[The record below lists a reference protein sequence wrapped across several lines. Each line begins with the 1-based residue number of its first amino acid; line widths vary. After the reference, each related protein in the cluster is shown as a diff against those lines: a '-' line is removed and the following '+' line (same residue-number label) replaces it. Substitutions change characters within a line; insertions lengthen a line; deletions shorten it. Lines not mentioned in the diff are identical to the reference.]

1 MLATSLVLCAA
12 VLHATWNTLVKFSS
26 DRLLVVACMDVVGVL
41 CAILL
46 LPFVSLP
53 PAEVWPWLLGAT
65 VLQLLY
71 RVLLIEA
78 YKVGDLGL
86 VYPLMRGLSPLVVLG
101 LTLAFGGEQLSG
113 RQILGILLIPSACFA
128 CSGRRR
134 FAAALADPAGGAADR
149 PVHRR
154 IHLERRQRPE
164 ALAVGAGLP
173 GLADAALRP
182 AVPADRSRRANPRLR
197 PLLGA
202 GVEARP
208 GGRGL
213 RVGQLRP
220 GAVGHA
226 AGSIAEAAAL
236 RETSV
241 LLAVLFGMRFLNEPF
256 GLPRLLA
263 CGLVLAGMLL
273 MKPEGAVPLQNERR
287 QRVAVPQLQGTAMTI
302 AFWCVLIAIFLPY
315 VCTSIAKF
323 GEGYG
328 GRANADPRAFL
339 GSLEGFRRR
348 ANNAQLNAFEVT
360 PAFAAAVIIAHLV
373 GNASQATL
381 DSLAIAWITS
391 RLLYVICYLADWGP
405 LRSLV
410 WFVGM
415 LLIAAFFVVSA

>member
-46 LPFVSLP
+46 LPFVSLRRP
-53 PAEVWPWLLGAT
+53 NVWPWLLGAT

-113 RQILGILLIPSACFA
+113 RQILGILLIPFGMLCLLW
-128 CSGRRR
+128 GRRR

-154 IHLERRQRPE
+154 LHLERRHALKRWPLALDYLVWLTLLSGLPFPLIAVGARTRAFARFWALE
-164 ALAVGAGLP
+164 WKLGLAVGVCVLASYGLV
-173 GLADAALRP
+173 LWAM
-182 AVPADRSRRANPRLR
+182 
-197 PLLGA
+197 
-202 GVEARP
+202 
-208 GGRGL
+208 
-213 RVGQLRP
+213 QL
-220 GAVGHA
+220 
-226 AGSIAEAAAL
+226 GSIAEAAAL

-273 MKPEGAVPLQNERR
+273 MKL
-287 QRVAVPQLQGTAMTI
+287 
-302 AFWCVLIAIFLPY
+302 
-315 VCTSIAKF
+315 
-323 GEGYG
+323 
-328 GRANADPRAFL
+328 
-339 GSLEGFRRR
+339 
-348 ANNAQLNAFEVT
+348 
-360 PAFAAAVIIAHLV
+360 
-373 GNASQATL
+373 
-381 DSLAIAWITS
+381 
-391 RLLYVICYLADWGP
+391 
-405 LRSLV
+405 
-410 WFVGM
+410 
-415 LLIAAFFVVSA
+415 

>member
-113 RQILGILLIPSACFA
+113 RQILVWLTLLSGLPFPLIAAGVRTRAFA
-128 CSGRRR
+128 R
-134 FAAALADPAGGAADR
+134 FWALEWKLG
-149 PVHRR
+149 
-154 IHLERRQRPE
+154 
-164 ALAVGAGLP
+164 LAVGVCVLASYGLV
-173 GLADAALRP
+173 LWAM
-182 AVPADRSRRANPRLR
+182 
-197 PLLGA
+197 
-202 GVEARP
+202 
-208 GGRGL
+208 
-213 RVGQLRP
+213 QL
-220 GAVGHA
+220 
-226 AGSIAEAAAL
+226 GSIAEAAAL

-273 MKPEGAVPLQNERR
+273 MKL
-287 QRVAVPQLQGTAMTI
+287 
-302 AFWCVLIAIFLPY
+302 
-315 VCTSIAKF
+315 
-323 GEGYG
+323 
-328 GRANADPRAFL
+328 
-339 GSLEGFRRR
+339 
-348 ANNAQLNAFEVT
+348 
-360 PAFAAAVIIAHLV
+360 
-373 GNASQATL
+373 
-381 DSLAIAWITS
+381 
-391 RLLYVICYLADWGP
+391 
-405 LRSLV
+405 
-410 WFVGM
+410 
-415 LLIAAFFVVSA
+415 

>member
-113 RQILGILLIPSACFA
+113 RQILGILLIPFGMLCLLWGGGGSRLPWRTLPVVLLIGLCIGGYTWSDGNALKRWPLALDYLVWLTLLSGLPFPLIAVGARTRAFA
-128 CSGRRR
+128 R
-134 FAAALADPAGGAADR
+134 FWALEWKLG
-149 PVHRR
+149 
-154 IHLERRQRPE
+154 
-164 ALAVGAGLP
+164 LAVGVCVLASYGLV
-173 GLADAALRP
+173 LWAM
-182 AVPADRSRRANPRLR
+182 
-197 PLLGA
+197 
-202 GVEARP
+202 
-208 GGRGL
+208 
-213 RVGQLRP
+213 QL
-220 GAVGHA
+220 
-226 AGSIAEAAAL
+226 GSIAEAAAL

-273 MKPEGAVPLQNERR
+273 MEALKGLCLYRTSGASLSCSSTTTRNCHDHRFLVRADRDLPALRLYLHRQVRRGGLRRSGQRRPAGVPRFARRLSPACQQRPVERFRSDPGVRRGGDHRPSGR
-287 QRVAVPQLQGTAMTI
+287 QRFAG
-302 AFWCVLIAIFLPY
+302 
-315 VCTSIAKF
+315 
-323 GEGYG
+323 
-328 GRANADPRAFL
+328 DP
-339 GSLEGFRRR
+339 G
-348 ANNAQLNAFEVT
+348 
-360 PAFAAAVIIAHLV
+360 
-373 GNASQATL
+373 
-381 DSLAIAWITS
+381 
-391 RLLYVICYLADWGP
+391 
-405 LRSLV
+405 
-410 WFVGM
+410 
-415 LLIAAFFVVSA
+415 

>member
-113 RQILGILLIPSACFA
+113 RQILGILLIPFGMLCLGV
-128 CSGRRR
+128 CV
-134 FAAALADPAGGAADR
+134 LASY
-149 PVHRR
+149 
-154 IHLERRQRPE
+154 
-164 ALAVGAGLP
+164 GLV
-173 GLADAALRP
+173 LWAM
-182 AVPADRSRRANPRLR
+182 
-197 PLLGA
+197 
-202 GVEARP
+202 
-208 GGRGL
+208 
-213 RVGQLRP
+213 QL
-220 GAVGHA
+220 
-226 AGSIAEAAAL
+226 GSIAEAAAL

-273 MKPEGAVPLQNERR
+273 MKL
-287 QRVAVPQLQGTAMTI
+287 
-302 AFWCVLIAIFLPY
+302 
-315 VCTSIAKF
+315 
-323 GEGYG
+323 
-328 GRANADPRAFL
+328 
-339 GSLEGFRRR
+339 
-348 ANNAQLNAFEVT
+348 
-360 PAFAAAVIIAHLV
+360 
-373 GNASQATL
+373 
-381 DSLAIAWITS
+381 
-391 RLLYVICYLADWGP
+391 
-405 LRSLV
+405 
-410 WFVGM
+410 
-415 LLIAAFFVVSA
+415 

>member
-113 RQILGILLIPSACFA
+113 RQILGILLIPFGMLCLLWGGGGSRLPWRTLPVVLLIGLCIGGYTWSDGNALKRWPLALDYLVWLALLSGLPFPLIAAGARTRAFA
-128 CSGRRR
+128 R
-134 FAAALADPAGGAADR
+134 FWALEWKLG
-149 PVHRR
+149 
-154 IHLERRQRPE
+154 
-164 ALAVGAGLP
+164 LAVGVCVLASYGLV
-173 GLADAALRP
+173 LWAM
-182 AVPADRSRRANPRLR
+182 
-197 PLLGA
+197 
-202 GVEARP
+202 
-208 GGRGL
+208 
-213 RVGQLRP
+213 QL
-220 GAVGHA
+220 
-226 AGSIAEAAAL
+226 GSIAEAAAL

-273 MKPEGAVPLQNERR
+273 MKL
-287 QRVAVPQLQGTAMTI
+287 
-302 AFWCVLIAIFLPY
+302 
-315 VCTSIAKF
+315 
-323 GEGYG
+323 
-328 GRANADPRAFL
+328 
-339 GSLEGFRRR
+339 
-348 ANNAQLNAFEVT
+348 
-360 PAFAAAVIIAHLV
+360 
-373 GNASQATL
+373 
-381 DSLAIAWITS
+381 
-391 RLLYVICYLADWGP
+391 
-405 LRSLV
+405 
-410 WFVGM
+410 
-415 LLIAAFFVVSA
+415 